1 MKIPFIKDINLQHK
15 RVFLRADLN
24 VPLNPST
31 ELRANGDKKDLNA
44 PIKDGKILQDFKLQ
58 KILPTIKYIQNRG
71 GKVILATHL
80 GRPEAKSQTN
90 FYDENL
96 STKIL
101 MPWFEEREYQIKLE
115 RDLETADIWS
125 REDFSEILLLENLR
139 FFNGEQGTKDEQE
152 RFAQI
157 LSNLADVYVNDAF
170 GLIHRNDCSVTML
183 PKKFSASKRC
193 FGMLIEKEIKNLDK
207 LKKDINQPFTI
218 VLGGNKIKDKIEL
231 LNNFL
236 EIKEKN
242 RPQPISI
249 GSILIGGAIA
259 NTFLKAQGIEVGKS
273 LIEEDAL
280 SFAKEFLQKA
290 KEKSLNVLLP
300 KDFLTVK
307 ELDQPKTEHTQK
319 DSIQSDEI
327 CVDIGKETI
336 KEFEEEIKKS
346 KTIFTNG
353 SMGIYANPEFATGS
367 KKILDCIANSDAFS
381 VAGGGDC
388 VAAIYIFDL
397 QDKFNFLSTGGGATL
412 KYLACK
418 YPLEDLKTF
427 KVIAVE

>member
-24 VPLNPST
+24 
-31 ELRANGDKKDLNA
+31 A

-58 KILPTIKYIQNRG
+58 KLLPTIKYIQKCG

-90 FYDENL
+90 FYDESL

-115 RDLETADIWS
+115 RDLETAEIWS

-139 FFNGEQGTKDEQE
+139 FFNGEQGAKDERE
-152 RFAQI
+152 LLAQM

-183 PKKFSASKRC
+183 PKKFPASKRC

-236 EIKEKN
+236 DIKEKN
-242 RPQPISI
+242 RPQ
-249 GSILIGGAIA
+249 SILVGGAIA
-259 NTFLKAQGIEVGKS
+259 NTFLKAQGVEVGKS

-290 KEKSLNVLLP
+290 KEINLKVLLP

-307 ELDQPKTEHTQK
+307 ELDQPKTKHTQK
-319 DSIQSDEI
+319 DSIESDEI

-353 SMGIYANPEFATGS
+353 SMGIYANTEFATGS
-367 KKILDCIANSDAFS
+367 KKVLDCIAKSDAFS

-388 VAAIYIFDL
+388 VAAIYIFEL

-427 KVIAVE
+427 KAITVE